1 MLGGIGPVND
11 ELMELLYNKDN
22 SYESGHDMTKKPCR
36 SGNISVIDSE
46 YVPLKIKGSKFPD
59 IKGFIK
65 KFLKK

>member
-1 MLGGIGPVND
+1 MVGGIGPVND

-22 SYESGHDMTKKPCR
+22 SYESGHDMTKNPCR

-46 YVPLKIKGSKFPD
+46 YVPLKIK
-59 IKGFIK
+59 

>member
-1 MLGGIGPVND
+1 MMSLWNFYITKII
-11 ELMELLYNKDN
+11 LMRV
-22 SYESGHDMTKKPCR
+22 GMTKKPCR

>member
-1 MLGGIGPVND
+1 MVGGIGPVND

-22 SYESGHDMTKKPCR
+22 SIESAIRQKPCR

>member
-1 MLGGIGPVND
+1 MVGGIGPVND
-11 ELMELLYNKDN
+11 ELMELLYNK
-22 SYESGHDMTKKPCR
+22 EPCR

-46 YVPLKIKGSKFPD
+46 YVPLTIKGSKFPD

>member
-1 MLGGIGPVND
+1 MVGGIGPVND

-46 YVPLKIKGSKFPD
+46 YVPLKIKG
-59 IKGFIK
+59 
-65 KFLKK
+65 

>member
-1 MLGGIGPVND
+1 MMSLWNFYITKII
-11 ELMELLYNKDN
+11 LM
-22 SYESGHDMTKKPCR
+22 SGHDMTKKPCR

>member
-1 MLGGIGPVND
+1 MGGSGPVND
-11 ELMELLYNKDN
+11 ELRELFYYKQN
-22 SYESGHDMTKKPCR
+22 SYEIGHDMTKKPCR

>member
-1 MLGGIGPVND
+1 MMSLWNFYITKII
-11 ELMELLYNKDN
+11 LMRV
-22 SYESGHDMTKKPCR
+22 GMTWRKSHAR

>member
-1 MLGGIGPVND
+1 MMSLWNFYIT
-11 ELMELLYNKDN
+11 KII